1 MYHLISFNAK
11 HRSNIT
17 ETDLFHFGK
26 KWGMNKKEAGMILA
40 LCMETVVDGIGSKSE
55 SKAHS
60 RDTKKEF
67 VKNGNQTDG

>member
-1 MYHLISFNAK
+1 
-11 HRSNIT
+11 
-17 ETDLFHFGK
+17 
-26 KWGMNKKEAGMILA
+26 MNKKEAGMILA